1 MHRNNANTDKF
12 NTCNPAI
19 CLATHMWPHA
29 IIKQT
34 TQITLTQ
41 RQHSRYM
48 AKLDFIVFMLPLL
61 SLAIGY
67 WHWIFSHLHISPS
80 PYAELRRTSSFVQMV
95 SWVAPF
101 YSPSTNAGKRVTS
114 SARSCRNK
122 RCSTSRRFCSRS
134 TDCALAL
141 SAALSELRSVISGC
155 DLAKNE

>member
-67 WHWIFSHLHISPS
+67 WHWIFSHLHIFLS
-80 PYAELRRTSSFVQMV
+80 PYAERRRTSLFVQRV

-101 YSPSTNAGKRVTS
+101 YLHFASIVMIAIYRQCAQKSISRKQA
-114 SARSCRNK
+114 SAPYIVLHN
-122 RCSTSRRFCSRS
+122 
-134 TDCALAL
+134 
-141 SAALSELRSVISGC
+141 
-155 DLAKNE
+155 